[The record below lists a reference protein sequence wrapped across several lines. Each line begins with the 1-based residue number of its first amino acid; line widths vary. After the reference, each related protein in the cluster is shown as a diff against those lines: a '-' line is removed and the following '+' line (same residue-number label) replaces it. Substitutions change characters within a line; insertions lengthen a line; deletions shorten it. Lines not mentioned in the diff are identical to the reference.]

1 MKNMAQEK
9 ILAICI
15 RDESYEDFI
24 SIGKRIHRM
33 DNSIIVNISNGAF
46 HPDQLPMRFNHLPL
60 LTLYLVNPP
69 VIMPARGCT
78 LCVKDI
84 GKLEEYKNFV
94 AAGIPI
100 PKVKPYSIGDTVEQ
114 SEWGDYVV
122 LKPVHS
128 SIGIGNILVHTSWLK
143 EIEHNRIPPDHPLA
157 SSSYLLQQF
166 IDTGPNA
173 LSYRILSFLGRPLM
187 CVSFRRT
194 RPIKYPESLD
204 EIFLNDSFTSNFTQG
219 ETTYI
224 ERDSKLANDEEV
236 ISFSRQVFN
245 AHPDFPLQGLDIIR
259 DTKSGKLFVLE
270 NNSGGNVWTFSR
282 KDTPTY
288 QAIGR
293 KALLTQFMAF
303 DRAAEILL
311 QKTHELA
318 R

>member
-1 MKNMAQEK
+1 MTQQKV
-9 ILAICI
+9 LAICI
-15 RDESYEDFI
+15 RDESYEDII
-24 SIGKRIHRM
+24 SIGKRIHRL
-33 DNSIIVNISNGAF
+33 DNSIIVNISNGQF
-46 HPDQLPMRFNHLPL
+46 HPDQLPTRFNHLPL

-69 VIMPARGCT
+69 DIVPTRGHT

-100 PKVKPYSIGDTVEQ
+100 PKVKPYTIGETVDQ

-128 SIGIGNILVHTSWLK
+128 SIGIGNILVRTSWLK
-143 EIEHNRIPPDHPLA
+143 QIERNRIPAGHPLA
-157 SSSYLLQQF
+157 SSPYLLQKF
-166 IDTGPNA
+166 IDTGINA
-173 LSYRILSFLGRPLM
+173 LSYRVLSFLEQPLL

-194 RPIKYPESLD
+194 RPIKYPVSLED
-204 EIFLNDSFTSNFTQG
+204 IFHNDSFNSNFTQS
-219 ETTYI
+219 EKTFI

-236 ISFSRQVFN
+236 LTFSRQVFN
-245 AHPDFPLQGLDIIR
+245 AHPDFPLQGLDIVR
-259 DTKSGKLFVLE
+259 ERKSGKLYVLE

-282 KDTPTY
+282 KETPTY
-288 QAIGR
+288 KAVGR
-293 KALLTQFMAF
+293 KALVTQFMAF
-303 DRAAEILL
+303 DRAAKILL

>member
-1 MKNMAQEK
+1 MTQEK
-9 ILAICI
+9 VLAICI

-24 SIGKRIHRM
+24 SIGKRIHRL

-46 HPDQLPMRFNHLPL
+46 HPNQLPARFNHLPL

-69 VIMPARGCT
+69 DIVPTRGHT

-94 AAGIPI
+94 AAGMPI
-100 PKVKPYSIGDTVEQ
+100 PKVKPYTTGETVDPNA
-114 SEWGDYVV
+114 WGDYVV
-122 LKPVHS
+122 LKPVRS
-128 SIGIGNILVHTSWLK
+128 SIGIGNILVRTSWLK
-143 EIEHNRIPPDHPLA
+143 QIERNRIPADHPLA
-157 SSSYLLQQF
+157 SSPYLLQQF
-166 IDTGPNA
+166 INTGPNA
-173 LSYRILSFLGRPLM
+173 LSYRVLSFLGQPLL

-194 RPIKYPESLD
+194 RPIKYPESLE
-204 EIFLNDSFTSNFTQG
+204 EIFHNDSFTSNFTQG
-219 ETTYI
+219 EKTFI

-245 AHPDFPLQGLDIIR
+245 AHPDFPLQGLDIVR
-259 DTKSGKLFVLE
+259 ETKSGKLYVLE